1 MFRAPPQCWGATSAH
16 GRLPTPAALHQEAT
30 DKVTRSACVPGMT
43 RSPGGRRKAGLKCLS
58 CREMTEWFLQCSEGK
73 KMGTNTT
80 ESRKLSFKYEDDR
93 QFGLIG
99 ASGTRG
105 SYQMK
110 WSYNQETYKE

>member
-1 MFRAPPQCWGATSAH
+1 
-16 GRLPTPAALHQEAT
+16 
-30 DKVTRSACVPGMT
+30 
-43 RSPGGRRKAGLKCLS
+43 
-58 CREMTEWFLQCSEGK
+58 MTEWFLQCSEGK